1 MRTYNFLVPKDLNPD
16 VQQEMNNTK
25 RPSSLIGIFIATLVC
40 LFGGFIVILLMY
52 RNPGGISQGFSSVLP
67 TPIPD
72 LAASGNPAPDFT
84 AQSVDGRTVSLGD
97 YRGQV
102 VIVNFWTTWCPACVE
117 EMPVLQ
123 DVHRRYAD
131 RGVVVLA
138 VDIGESKSEVQ
149 RYLNA
154 NDLDLT
160 VLLDSREQIAAI
172 YNIRSIPTTY
182 IIDPQGEIDDMHY
195 GSASAAQL
203 DQYINA
209 VNDHR

>member
-1 MRTYNFLVPKDLNPD
+1 MD
-16 VQQEMNNTK
+16 NTK
-25 RPSSLIGIFIATLVC
+25 KPSSLTGIFIATLVC

-52 RNPGGISQGFSSVLP
+52 RNPGGGQGFSSVLP

-72 LAASGNPAPDFT
+72 SAASGNPAPQFT
-84 AQSVDGRTVSLGD
+84 AQSVDGRTVNLSD

-102 VIVNFWTTWCPACVE
+102 VIVNFWTTWCPSCVD

-131 RGVVVLA
+131 QGVVVLA

-149 RYLNA
+149 RYLSA

-160 VLLDSREQIAAI
+160 VLLDSREQIAAA
-172 YNIRSIPTTY
+172 YSIRSIPTTY
-182 IIDPQGEIDDMHY
+182 IIDPQGEIDDVHF
-195 GSASAAQL
+195 GSLSAAQFE
-203 DQYINA
+203 QYISA
-209 VNDHR
+209 ASGSR